1 MKIKKLSV
9 KKLWDKYNF
18 DIEFNEQVTILI
30 GKNGSGKTTIL
41 NLLDELLS
49 NGEKNNN
56 YKFDKIKLQ
65 FNNDNLISAEQKEFN
80 IIDEMKKNNNISKD
94 KIKLLF
100 KELEKDILK
109 KIDNDKNSKYIPI
122 SLAKKIDSKSKID
135 YLFLSTFDME
145 IKNEELVH
153 KHYDNSDIKTELDV
167 LLNDLITKFKLYQ
180 LKLKEKV
187 EKINQEFDTK
197 LVEYA
202 RDENLNLLKD
212 KLLEKNKNI
221 NIIYNN
227 RDIFKNKINEFF
239 KNTGKSIKLDENNSI
254 IFKLDDKN
262 SLTPYQLSSGEKQIL
277 IIMLSIMLLDNK
289 PTIILMDEP
298 EISLH
303 VEWQMIF
310 IKTLLELNSNLQII
324 IATHSPDII
333 LKGYRKN
340 VISLDNFKIKNS

>member
-1 MKIKKLSV
+1 MKIEKLSV
-9 KKLWDKYNF
+9 EKLWDKYSF
-18 DIEFNEQVTILI
+18 DIKFNEQVTILI

-109 KIDNDKNSKYIPI
+109 KID
-122 SLAKKIDSKSKID
+122 SKSKID

-153 KHYDNSDIKTELDV
+153 KHYDNSDIETELDV

>member
-1 MKIKKLSV
+1 MKIKELSV
-9 KKLWDKYNF
+9 EKLWDKYSF
-18 DIEFNEQVTILI
+18 DIEFNEQITILI

-49 NGEKNNN
+49 NGKNNYN
-56 YKFDKIKLQ
+56 YKFNKVKLL
-65 FNNDNLISAEQKEFN
+65 FNNHHSRGIEQTKFN
-80 IIDEMKKNNNISKD
+80 IIDEMKKNNNNISED
-94 KIKLLF
+94 KIKSLF
-100 KELEKDILK
+100 KKLEKDILE

-122 SLAKKIDSKSKID
+122 SLAKKINSKSKID

-153 KHYDNSDIKTELDV
+153 KHYNNSDIKTELDV
-167 LLNDLITKFKLYQ
+167 LLNDLITQFKLYQ

-187 EKINQEFDTK
+187 EKIQQEFDTK

-212 KLLEKNKNI
+212 KLLEKNREIK
-221 NIIYNN
+221 IIYNN

-254 IFKLDDKN
+254 IFKIYEKN
-262 SLTPYQLSSGEKQIL
+262 SLTPYQLSSGEKQLL
-277 IIMLSIMLLDNK
+277 IILLNIMLLDNK

-303 VEWQMIF
+303 VEWQRIF

-324 IATHSPDII
+324 MATHSPA
-333 LKGYRKN
+333 LVSKGY
-340 VISLDNFKIKNS
+340 KNSVVSLENFNTKK

>member
-1 MKIKKLSV
+1 MKIKKISV
-9 KKLWDKYNF
+9 EKLWDKYSF
-18 DIEFNEQVTILI
+18 DIDFNEQVTILI

-49 NGEKNNN
+49 NDRKNNN
-56 YKFDKIKLQ
+56 YQ
-65 FNNDNLISAEQKEFN
+65 FKKVELLFHNYDTIVIEQKEN
-80 IIDEMKKNNNISKD
+80 SNISED

-100 KELEKDILK
+100 KELEKDILS
-109 KIDNDKNSKYIPI
+109 KIDNDKNSKNIPI
-122 SLAKKIDSKSKID
+122 SLAREITSKIKID

-145 IKNEELVH
+145 IKDEELVY
-153 KHYDNSDIKTELDV
+153 KHYDNSDIKTELDI

-197 LVEYA
+197 LVECA

-212 KLLEKNKNI
+212 KLLEKNREIK
-221 NIIYNN
+221 IIYNN

-254 IFKLDDKN
+254 IFKIDEKN
-262 SLTPYQLSSGEKQIL
+262 SLTPYQLSSGEKQLL
-277 IIMLSIMLLDNK
+277 IILLNIMLLDNK

-303 VEWQMIF
+303 VEWQRIF

-324 IATHSPDII
+324 MATHSPA
-333 LKGYRKN
+333 LVSKGY
-340 VISLDNFKIKNS
+340 KNSVVSLKNFNTKK